1 MQGEMPFMK
10 ILTGSLYFV
19 LIDFFAKIRIRKSII
34 RV

>member
-19 LIDFFAKIRIRKSII
+19 LINFLPRYVSENQL
-34 RV
+34 